1 MAFLDLCHTVQW
13 LNYAN
18 ITRQESC
25 YMKNADSFKNANIQL
40 LRASFENN
48 FHVKLTVLT
57 RFDINEICKWMNIL

>member
-1 MAFLDLCHTVQW
+1 MTFLDLYYTVQW

-25 YMKNADSFKNANIQL
+25 YLKNADSLKNANVQL
-40 LRASFENN
+40 LKTSFENS

-57 RFDINEICKWMNIL
+57 RSDVNEICKWMNNL

>member
-1 MAFLDLCHTVQW
+1 MTFLDLCYTVQW

-25 YMKNADSFKNANIQL
+25 YMKNADSFKNANVQL
-40 LRASFENN
+40 LRTSSEKN

-57 RFDINEICKWMNIL
+57 RFDINETCKWMNNL